1 VTSGGIPHDSLPMR
15 GYIPALDGIR
25 AVAITLVVCYHLTG
39 YPPGG
44 WLGVDL
50 FFVLS
55 GFLITTLL
63 LQRWGRESVGVFY
76 QRRALRL
83 VPALVELVL
92 VMLAIDRSLFGA
104 LAGLGY
110 FSNIVIAGGHPAA
123 YPASLT
129 HLWSLAQEE
138 QFYLVWPIV
147 LYCAIRFGTKVAL
160 WIAIGGIAG
169 SVVVATTLFVRGA
182 SGYRLFYAPD
192 TRAAPILVGCA
203 LALAMT
209 IRPLDL
215 RRFEI
220 LALAAFPALVV
231 VMDYTRLSVS
241 GPPVLLF
248 ALVSVVLLVRAL
260 HSDSAISR
268 VLSRRPFVFLGRIS
282 YSVYLWHY
290 PIFVWLGVTAVGV
303 GWLDGFAAGLVVAAA
318 CASYYFVELPFLR
331 RKQALGRRKPAL
343 EHPEHVDVADL
354 ARA

>member
-1 VTSGGIPHDSLPMR
+1 MR

-39 YPPGG
+39 YPSGG

-83 VPALVELVL
+83 IPALVALLL
-92 VMLAIDRSLFGA
+92 VMLAIDGSLFGA

-110 FSNIVIAGGHPAA
+110 FSNIVIAGGHPSAF
-123 YPASLT
+123 PASLT

-138 QFYLVWPIV
+138 QFYLVWPLI
-147 LYCAIRFGTKVAL
+147 LYCAVRFGVKVAL
-160 WIAIGGIAG
+160 WIAVGGIAA
-169 SVVVATTLFVRGA
+169 SVLLATTLFVRGA

-192 TRAAPILVGCA
+192 TRAASILVGCA

-209 IRPLDL
+209 IRPLNL
-215 RRFEI
+215 RRFEV

-248 ALVSVVLLVRAL
+248 ALVAAVLIVRAL
-260 HSDSAISR
+260 HSDSAVSR
-268 VLSRRPFVFLGRIS
+268 VLSRRPLVFLGRIS

-303 GWLDGFAAGLVVAAA
+303 GWLDGVAAGLVVAAA
-318 CASYYFVELPFLR
+318 CASYYLVELPFLR
-331 RKQALGRRKPAL
+331 RKQTLGRRKPAV
-343 EHPEHVDVADL
+343 ERGEHVDTVRPLPA
-354 ARA
+354 AR

>member
-1 VTSGGIPHDSLPMR
+1 MPMR
-15 GYIPALDGIR
+15 GYVPALDGIR
-25 AVAITLVVCYHLTG
+25 AVAIALVVSYHLTG
-39 YPPGG
+39 FPAGG

-63 LQRWGRESVGVFY
+63 LRRWGKESVGVFY

-83 VPALVELVL
+83 IPALVVLLL
-92 VMLAIDRSLFGA
+92 VMLAVDRSIFGA

-110 FSNIVIAGGHPAA
+110 FSNIVMAGGHPASF
-123 YPASLT
+123 PASLT

-147 LYCAIRFGTKVAL
+147 LFTAIRFGTKVAL
-160 WIAIGGIAG
+160 SIAVAG
-169 SVVVATTLFVRGA
+169 VAASVIVAVTLFADGA

-192 TRAAPILVGCA
+192 TRAASILVGCA

-241 GPPVLLF
+241 GPPTLLF
-248 ALVSVVLLVRAL
+248 ALIAAVLIGRAIL
-260 HSDSAISR
+260 ADSAIAR
-268 VLSRRPFVFLGRIS
+268 ALSRAPVVFVGRIS
-282 YSVYLWHY
+282 YSLYLWHY

-303 GWLDGFAAGLVVAAA
+303 GWLDGLALGLALAAA
-318 CASYYFVELPFLR
+318 CASYYLVEVPFLR
-331 RKQALGRRKPAL
+331 RKSALGPSKPSR
-343 EHPEHVDVADL
+343 
-354 ARA
+354 ARAELLPDPIGA